1 MFFFDIDTNIEK
13 PKTVVLERPQ
23 YRTRYRIR
31 YRVRYVI
38 YCSKTGPSIP
48 RPPSIDSNED
58 REMDFDDHR
67 DFMDQDI
74 LAGDLPTSQPGP
86 IHQFLTGMPDWMNMS
101 TEDLNI
107 ALENMPI
114 PLEGPVPPGISLQE
128 AIQVF

>member
-1 MFFFDIDTNIEK
+1 MIIS
-13 PKTVVLERPQ
+13 
-23 YRTRYRIR
+23 
-31 YRVRYVI
+31 
-38 YCSKTGPSIP
+38 SKTGPSFP

-86 IHQFLTGMPDWMNMS
+86 IHQFLTGMPDLMNMS

>member
-1 MFFFDIDTNIEK
+1 M
-13 PKTVVLERPQ
+13 ERPQ

-38 YCSKTGPSIP
+38 IGSKTGPSIL
-48 RPPSIDSNED
+48 RPPSTDSNED
-58 REMDFDDHR
+58 REMDFDDRR
-67 DFMDQDI
+67 DYLDQDI
-74 LAGDLPTSQPGP
+74 SAGDLPTSQPGP
-86 IHQFLTGMPDWMNMS
+86 LHQFLTGMPDWMNMS